1 MASDPIRFVQTPI
14 ESVDVAN
21 LSRSRFLNQK
31 TKQLPFRDEHG
42 RIHVGLLEQ
51 SLQAIDEGADC
62 PSDMASRAR
71 RWLLHAHTQA
81 HTNDENLTLDELL
94 ATATGKR
101 KAPATASSSIL
112 DDDRDD
118 ALIATVPRP
127 NRRAPLK
134 RLCRTRGMPPLVDVA
149 LAKSDEEY
157 EPSDGS
163 SSPAASDD
171 DAAGS
176 EEVAVGVL
184 DTDAESGDDVYEVER
199 ILSEGPKGLRIR
211 WSGFDASHD
220 SWEPEANVS
229 RKLVR
234 AWREAQQE
242 RTSNA
247 GRDFGSAAG
256 GRLPSQLW
264 CARCHVHTHKDNF
277 SAAQRRVDA
286 SRRSCLKHSLPQGRR
301 TW

>member
-1 MASDPIRFVQTPI
+1 MASEPIRYVQTPI
-14 ESVDVAN
+14 ESVDVSS

-51 SLQAIDEGADC
+51 SLQAIDSGAEC
-62 PSDMASRAR
+62 PSFMAENARA
-71 RWLLHAHTQA
+71 WLRHAHRELSA
-81 HTNDENLTLDELL
+81 NDENLTLDELL
-94 ATATGKR
+94 VTATGKR
-101 KAPATASSSIL
+101 KAPEP
-112 DDDRDD
+112 DEDDRDD
-118 ALIATVPRP
+118 PLVATVPRP

-149 LAKSDEEY
+149 LAASDEDY
-157 EPSDGS
+157 VPSEGS
-163 SSPAASDD
+163 SSPAVSD

-176 EEVAVGVL
+176 EEAAVGVL

-199 ILSEGPKGLRIR
+199 ILGEGPKGLRIR

-220 SWEPEANVS
+220 TWEPEANVS
-229 RKLVR
+229 RSLVR
-234 AWREAQQE
+234 AWREAQEE

-247 GRDFGSAAG
+247 GRDFGAAAG
-256 GRLPSQLW
+256 GRLPTQLW
-264 CARCHVHTHKDNF
+264 CARCHAHTHKDNF

-286 SRRSCLKHSLPQGRR
+286 SRRSCLKHSMPQARR